1 METQFK
7 LLDLILNIVEQNNT
21 LIAQNKTLS
30 SQNLTISKKLENIED
45 KIKPTKIVKDD
56 FNITTFKQASKIVKC
71 SLSVFRDAVKSN
83 TLKQNIHYKTNGKR
97 RYLFSNS
104 ALEDIKGTL

>member
-1 METQFK
+1 MKK
-7 LLDLILNIVEQNNT
+7 LLKPMELLTQIANQTSKILQKLDDME
-21 LIAQNKTLS
+21 
-30 SQNLTISKKLENIED
+30 SKKYI
-45 KIKPTKIVKDD
+45 IVKDD
-56 FNITTFKQASKIVKC
+56 FNITTFKQASKIVRC